1 MESVFKKI
9 PSLIFTEL
17 LRFPHLYCKI
27 KISRI
32 FKAPKGV
39 GRGMCYEQDAA
50 PPRCFPNQSS
60 IFRILL
66 DQWFLTFLKIHFRIN
81 PFAAGLVRR
90 QGQCRLTAGKRRRP
104 RKGRLVA
111 SCKVRPE
118 GGGSPR
124 PQQTRPSSC
133 TRAPRPAGGARDTT
147 GASAP
152 AANRNPFR
160 RPGNR
165 GRQGAPG
172 ALDAFPLLCAFGSAT
187 KSPA

>member
-90 QGQCRLTAGKRRRP
+90 QGQCRLTAGRRRRS

-118 GGGSPR
+118 GGGVAPPAANPTQLLHPGTAAGRGR
-124 PQQTRPSSC
+124 PGHYRRVCARSKPEPVQAPGE
-133 TRAPRPAGGARDTT
+133 PRPAGGARGT
-147 GASAP
+147 
-152 AANRNPFR
+152 
-160 RPGNR
+160 
-165 GRQGAPG
+165 
-172 ALDAFPLLCAFGSAT
+172 
-187 KSPA
+187 